1 VSARLT
7 IVVGVTGGI
16 AAYKAVGVI
25 RSLVLEGHSV
35 HVVATEAALRFVGRP
50 TLEAISRNPVATDLY
65 EGVAEV
71 RHVAIGQSA
80 DLIVI
85 APATANTIA
94 KLAAGLADDLLGNT
108 VLASTAPLV
117 IAPAMHTEMW
127 RNPATVAN
135 IRTLQERGVT
145 VVGPASGQL
154 TGKDSG
160 PGRMEEPATIVRAAL
175 EAVGEH
181 PSGSHSTPAGAA
193 PADIGPA
200 DAGPADAGSA
210 DAAVAAAVNEVVVLS
225 ERRRANEAARKPRG
239 GDDLAG
245 KRVVVTAGGTRE
257 PLDPVRF
264 LGNRSSGRQGI
275 AIAQAARARGADVI
289 LIAAHLE
296 VDPPYDI
303 EVVQVQTALEL
314 QAAVQDASTGADIIV
329 MTAAVADY
337 RPAEVRESKIKKAD
351 QGERLTLELVANPD
365 ILAGLSA
372 EKADGQI
379 IVGFAA
385 ETEPDPS
392 SLIDLGRGKLEAK
405 GCDFLVI
412 NQVGWSQGFATES
425 NEVVVLRK
433 GGDIVMEAS
442 GTKLSVADRIL
453 DVIV

>member
-25 RSLVLEGHSV
+25 RALVLDGHSV

-94 KLAAGLADDLLGNT
+94 KLAAGIADDLLGNT

-135 IRTLQERGVT
+135 VATLRARGVT
-145 VVGPASGQL
+145 IVGPASGQL
-154 TGKDSG
+154 TGADSG
-160 PGRMEEPATIVRAAL
+160 PGRMEEPEVIARAAL
-175 EAVGEH
+175 RAAGVS
-181 PSGSHSTPAGAA
+181 PRPAAA
-193 PADIGPA
+193 PVPEPVAD
-200 DAGPADAGSA
+200 
-210 DAAVAAAVNEVVVLS
+210 VVVLS
-225 ERRRANEAARKPRG
+225 ERRRANEASRRPRG
-239 GDDLAG
+239 GVDLAG
-245 KRVVVTAGGTRE
+245 KRVVITAGGTRE

-264 LGNRSSGRQGI
+264 LGNRSSGRQGV
-275 AIAQAARARGADVI
+275 ALASAALARGAEVV
-289 LIAAHLE
+289 LVAAHLE
-296 VDPPYDI
+296 VPPP
-303 EVVQVQTALEL
+303 EGVELVEVQTALEL
-314 QAAVQDASTGADIIV
+314 QEAVGEASRAADIIV

-337 RPAEVRESKIKKAD
+337 RPAETRDAKIKKSEA
-351 QGERLTLELVANPD
+351 GETLTLRLVANPD
-365 ILAGLSA
+365 ILAGLA
-372 EKADGQI
+372 AAKRDGQVV
-379 IVGFAA
+379 VGFAA

-392 SLIDLGRGKLEAK
+392 ALIELGRGKLAAK
-405 GCDFLVI
+405 GCDFLVL
-412 NQVGWSQGFATES
+412 NHVGWSQGFATES

-453 DVIV
+453 DVIA

>member
-1 VSARLT
+1 MSPRLT
-7 IVVGVTGGI
+7 VVVGVTGGI

-25 RSLVLEGHSV
+25 RALVLEGHSV

-85 APATANTIA
+85 APATANTLA
-94 KLAAGLADDLLGNT
+94 KLAAGIADDLLGNT

-117 IAPAMHTEMW
+117 VAPAMHTEMW

-135 IRTLQERGVT
+135 VATLRSRGVT

-154 TGKDSG
+154 TGADSG
-160 PGRMEEPATIVRAAL
+160 PGRMEEPEVIVRAAL
-175 EAVGEH
+175 RAAGISPRLAVSAVPE
-181 PSGSHSTPAGAA
+181 PV
-193 PADIGPA
+193 AD
-200 DAGPADAGSA
+200 
-210 DAAVAAAVNEVVVLS
+210 VVVLS
-225 ERRRANEAARKPRG
+225 ERRRANEASRRPRG
-239 GDDLAG
+239 GVDLAG

-264 LGNRSSGRQGI
+264 LGNRSSGRQGV
-275 AIAQAARARGADVI
+275 AVAAAAQARGAEVV

-296 VDPPYDI
+296 VDPP
-303 EVVQVQTALEL
+303 EGVELVQVQTALEL
-314 QAAVQDASTGADIIV
+314 QEAVTEAARSADLVV

-337 RPAEVRESKIKKAD
+337 RPAVMRDSKIKKSEAG
-351 QGERLTLELVANPD
+351 QTLTLELVANPD

-372 EKADGQI
+372 ARREGQVV
-379 IVGFAA
+379 VGFAA

-392 SLIDLGRGKLEAK
+392 TLIELGRTKLAAK
-405 GCDFLVI
+405 GSDFLVL
-412 NQVGWSQGFATES
+412 NQVGWEQGFATES
-425 NEVVVLRK
+425 NEVVVLRR

-442 GTKLSVADRIL
+442 GSKLSVADRIL
-453 DVIV
+453 DVVV

>member
-1 VSARLT
+1 MTV
-7 IVVGVTGGI
+7 VVGVTGGI

-25 RSLVLEGHSV
+25 RALVLDGHSV

-85 APATANTIA
+85 APATANTLA
-94 KLAAGLADDLLGNT
+94 KLAAGIADDLLGNT

-117 IAPAMHTEMW
+117 VAPAMHTEMW

-135 IRTLQERGVT
+135 VATLRSRGVT
-145 VVGPASGQL
+145 VVAPASGQL
-154 TGKDSG
+154 TGADSG
-160 PGRMEEPATIVRAAL
+160 PGRMEEPEVIVRAAL
-175 EAVGEH
+175 RAAGISPRLAVSAVPE
-181 PSGSHSTPAGAA
+181 PV
-193 PADIGPA
+193 AD
-200 DAGPADAGSA
+200 
-210 DAAVAAAVNEVVVLS
+210 VVVLS
-225 ERRRANEAARKPRG
+225 ERRRANEASRRPRG
-239 GDDLAG
+239 GVDLAG

-264 LGNRSSGRQGI
+264 LGNRSSGRQGV
-275 AIAQAARARGADVI
+275 AVAAAAQARGAEVV

-296 VDPPYDI
+296 VEPP
-303 EVVQVQTALEL
+303 EGVELVQVQTALEL
-314 QAAVQDASTGADIIV
+314 QEAVTEAARSADLVV

-337 RPAEVRESKIKKAD
+337 RPAVMRDSKIKKSEAG
-351 QGERLTLELVANPD
+351 QTLTLELVANPD

-372 EKADGQI
+372 AKPEGQVV
-379 IVGFAA
+379 VGFAA

-392 SLIDLGRGKLEAK
+392 TLIELGRTKLAAK
-405 GCDFLVI
+405 GSDFLVL
-412 NQVGWSQGFATES
+412 NQVGWEQGFATES
-425 NEVVVLRK
+425 NEVVVLRR

-442 GTKLSVADRIL
+442 GSKLSVADRIL
-453 DVIV
+453 DVVV